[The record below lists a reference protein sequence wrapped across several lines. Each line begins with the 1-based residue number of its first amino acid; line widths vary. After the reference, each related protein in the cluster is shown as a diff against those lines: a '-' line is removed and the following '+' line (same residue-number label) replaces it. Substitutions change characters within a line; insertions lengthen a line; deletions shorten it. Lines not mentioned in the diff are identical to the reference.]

1 MIYKKKTRYK
11 PLYKKFVGLRKVLQ
25 KSKKISTFKKRK
37 WQFLVLQAKRLSKI
51 RKYNSYYKFY
61 DQNSYII
68 QKFKS
73 FFSNSYRQN
82 LQVKKGF
89 SIYYGKLGQDYL
101 KQVCKKANSKSNQIQ
116 NKISPAKFLQDRLEN
131 RLDIVLFRS
140 HFLLSTISARQL
152 ISHGHVFVN
161 GKKVRDSSFNLKV
174 NDVIN
179 FSKKSHKLLEY
190 YLLNS
195 EVWPLPPKNLQISY
209 KIFQIKIADKILLI
223 NNSDLFLANLK
234 YNSLIKI
241 YK

>member
-82 LQVKKGF
+82 LLIKKGF
-89 SIYYGKLGQDYL
+89 SIYYGKLGQNYL
-101 KQVCKKANSKSNQIQ
+101 KQVCKKANAKSNQIQ
-116 NKISPAKFLQDRLEN
+116 NKISPAKFLQDHLEN
-131 RLDIVLFRS
+131 
-140 HFLLSTISARQL
+140 
-152 ISHGHVFVN
+152 
-161 GKKVRDSSFNLKV
+161 
-174 NDVIN
+174 
-179 FSKKSHKLLEY
+179 
-190 YLLNS
+190 
-195 EVWPLPPKNLQISY
+195 
-209 KIFQIKIADKILLI
+209 ILLRT
-223 NNSDLFLANLK
+223 
-234 YNSLIKI
+234 YH
-241 YK
+241 